1 MGLLNVRGKGGKM
14 ALRFRK
20 SFKIAPGVKLNLNK
34 KSTSITF
41 GTRGAHYT
49 INSKGKRTKSIG
61 IPGTGISYVET
72 SGSKTS
78 STSHSTSNTPQA
90 DSNFPDNDDKK
101 NKGCLVYL
109 LYFILILAAIILS
122 PILWLPGI
130 FITIFFAIRKNP
142 DKKKKRKHILISG
155 CITLVSLILCINLP
169 STPDLEKLHI
179 SLDKK
184 DFAITEKPS
193 ITLDLSPKDAN
204 ISSLD
209 LSDNDIASVK
219 YKNGKAILTFKN
231 EGSAD
236 IYLIANDSIKSNK
249 EKITVTDPDKE
260 AKRKQAE
267 QEARQKA
274 EEEARIQAEQEAKQK
289 AEEEARIQAEQET
302 QNQTSSQQQVQTG
315 ETVYWVASG
324 DVYHSTPN
332 CPSLSRSKNI
342 YSGSI
347 SESGKSRPCKV
358 CH

>member
-1 MGLLNVRGKGGKM
+1 M

-169 STPDLEKLHI
+169 STRL
-179 SLDKK
+179 
-184 DFAITEKPS
+184 
-193 ITLDLSPKDAN
+193 
-204 ISSLD
+204 
-209 LSDNDIASVK
+209 
-219 YKNGKAILTFKN
+219 G
-231 EGSAD
+231 
-236 IYLIANDSIKSNK
+236 
-249 EKITVTDPDKE
+249 KITYKF
-260 AKRKQAE
+260 
-267 QEARQKA
+267 
-274 EEEARIQAEQEAKQK
+274 
-289 AEEEARIQAEQET
+289 
-302 QNQTSSQQQVQTG
+302 G
-315 ETVYWVASG
+315 
-324 DVYHSTPN
+324 
-332 CPSLSRSKNI
+332 
-342 YSGSI
+342 
-347 SESGKSRPCKV
+347 
-358 CH
+358 

>member
-1 MGLLNVRGKGGKM
+1 M
-14 ALRFRK
+14 
-20 SFKIAPGVKLNLNK
+20 
-34 KSTSITF
+34 
-41 GTRGAHYT
+41 
-49 INSKGKRTKSIG
+49 
-61 IPGTGISYVET
+61 
-72 SGSKTS
+72 
-78 STSHSTSNTPQA
+78 
-90 DSNFPDNDDKK
+90 
-101 NKGCLVYL
+101 
-109 LYFILILAAIILS
+109 
-122 PILWLPGI
+122 
-130 FITIFFAIRKNP
+130 
-142 DKKKKRKHILISG
+142 
-155 CITLVSLILCINLP
+155 VSLILCINLP

-184 DFAITEKPS
+184 DFAITEKAS

-209 LSDNDIASVK
+209 ISDNDIASVK

-267 QEARQKA
+267 QEAKQKAEEEARIQAEQEAKQKAEEEARIQAEQEAKQKA

>member
-1 MGLLNVRGKGGKM
+1 M
-14 ALRFRK
+14 
-20 SFKIAPGVKLNLNK
+20 
-34 KSTSITF
+34 
-41 GTRGAHYT
+41 
-49 INSKGKRTKSIG
+49 
-61 IPGTGISYVET
+61 
-72 SGSKTS
+72 
-78 STSHSTSNTPQA
+78 
-90 DSNFPDNDDKK
+90 
-101 NKGCLVYL
+101 
-109 LYFILILAAIILS
+109 
-122 PILWLPGI
+122 
-130 FITIFFAIRKNP
+130 
-142 DKKKKRKHILISG
+142 
-155 CITLVSLILCINLP
+155 VSLILCINLP

-209 LSDNDIASVK
+209 ISDNDIASVK